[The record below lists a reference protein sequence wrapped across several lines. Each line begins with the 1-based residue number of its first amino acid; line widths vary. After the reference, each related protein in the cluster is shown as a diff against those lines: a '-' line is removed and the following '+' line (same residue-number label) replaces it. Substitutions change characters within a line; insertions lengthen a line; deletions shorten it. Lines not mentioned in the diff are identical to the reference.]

1 MLLLVTSI
9 MAQAQSLRNQSKE
22 NAPLQWEKGG
32 GVTFI
37 PDGRGNSILD
47 YSYCGYRM
55 SERPIP
61 EAAVMVTVSCGSGD
75 QYARLQRAIDYVSSL
90 KADKVTGLRGA
101 VLLSEGT
108 YEVSQPLRISASGVV
123 LRGASKK
130 NTIIRK
136 MGVDRGAVIYLEGN
150 DHSDGADAARA
161 VDISSKYVP
170 VGSKTLTVSDVSPFK
185 VGASVVVLRPSTKE
199 WIQSVGCDVFGG
211 NLPYWG
217 WKPGE
222 MDVRWERK
230 VVAIEGNTLTLDAPL
245 TVALD
250 EQWGGGKVMPAS
262 SNRISDSGVE
272 NLTVEAQRNSDY
284 DEDHAWDGIY
294 VDAAENCWVRIVDF
308 RNLAGSAVIVH
319 RYAQQITV
327 EDCTS
332 RQPQSEVGGLRRRT
346 FLTMGGKCLFQR
358 CYSEHGIND
367 FSAGYC
373 APGPNAFVQCD
384 AYESF
389 GFSGGSSSWATGLLF
404 DIVNVDGGKISFRN
418 LGLEKWGAG
427 WNTANSMLWQCTAS
441 VLECY
446 DVSDDAR
453 CYAVGCW
460 SYCDG
465 DGYWTATNDHVHPYS
480 LYSYQLQNRLG
491 DNAKES
497 VEQQCRVLTRNL
509 DASSSPSVEKAAE
522 MARIALEPRV
532 TQEMWIE
539 KAFLPVSALTLA
551 KGCKDVDKLP
561 VTAAAAS
568 KPASGAQPLAKGL
581 LDLGDGYIAGG
592 KYNTPWWNGRTR
604 YPYMDKAAFA
614 VTRFIPGMEQRGGTD
629 RMDSVLAILDE
640 QDVRVWNQNY
650 GLWYDRRRDDH
661 ERTRRI
667 DGDVWAPFWEQ
678 AFKRSGEGK
687 AWDGL
692 SKYDLTKLSPW
703 YIHRVKQ
710 LAEGR
715 PQMVLINQHYFQH
728 NILEAGAHWVD
739 CPWRSTN
746 NINNTGF
753 LEPVPFTGDK
763 RIFTADAFYDVTNQ
777 HRAQLHRQYIEQMLD
792 AFADD
797 ANVYHSVSEEFTGTQ
812 AFTEFWLD
820 CIIAWRQRTGKR
832 ANIVLNATR
841 DVVLAIMQQP
851 RYAEAVDAVEIEQWF
866 YDAGELY
873 APEGGKNLAPRQ
885 HGRLKRTGH
894 PTADDVYR
902 TVGEIVSRYPG
913 TPVLYYAKEYDRNPW
928 AVLFAGGS
936 CPTLHITDANLLS
949 VLGTLRP
956 VFDGTVP
963 AKKDLWV
970 MKNDNG
976 NAYLI
981 YNNSDADQSFSLP
994 ATMGKGLKTY
1004 GVDRKNGTLTVK
1016 KTVVN
1021 GNSLTIAKGETLLI
1035 K

>member
-1 MLLLVTSI
+1 MLWLVAAL
-9 MAQAQSLRNQSKE
+9 MVQAQSVRNQSKE
-22 NAPLQWEKGG
+22 NAPLKLEKNG
-32 GVTFI
+32 GVTFV
-37 PDGRGNSILD
+37 PDERGNTILD

-55 SERPIP
+55 SEQAIP
-61 EAAVMVTVSCGSGD
+61 EAAVVVNVSCGTGD
-75 QYARLQRAIDYVSSL
+75 QYARLQKAIDYVSGL
-90 KADKVTGLRGA
+90 KADKTTGLRGA
-101 VLLSEGT
+101 ILLSEGT
-108 YEVSQPLRISASGVV
+108 YEISQPLRISTSGVV

-136 MGVDRGAVIYLEGN
+136 MGVDRGAVIYIEGK
-150 DHSDGADAARA
+150 DHHDGTDIAHA
-161 VDISSKYVP
+161 VDVASKYVP
-170 VGSKTLTVSDVSPFK
+170 VGSKTLMVSDVSPFK

-199 WIQSVGCDVFGG
+199 WIQSIGCDVFGG
-211 NLPYWG
+211 GLGYWG

-222 MDVRWERK
+222 MDIRWERK
-230 VVAIEGNTLTLDAPL
+230 IVAIEGNMLTLDAPL

-262 SNRISDSGVE
+262 SNRISNCGVE
-272 NLTVEAQRNSDY
+272 NLTVEAQRNSDF

-294 VDAAENCWVRIVDF
+294 IDAAEDCWVRIVDF
-308 RNLAGSAVIVH
+308 RNLAGSAVIVQRH
-319 RYAQQITV
+319 AQQVTV

-384 AYESF
+384 AYESL
-389 GFSGGSSSWATGLLF
+389 GFSGSSSSWATGLLF

-418 LGLEKWGAG
+418 LGLDKWGAG

-441 VLECY
+441 VLECN
-446 DVSDDAR
+446 DVSEDAR

-460 SYCDG
+460 SYCTG
-465 DGYWTATNDHVHPYS
+465 DGYWTGTNDHVHPYS
-480 LYSYQLQNRLG
+480 LYAYLLQKRLG
-491 DNAKES
+491 ENAAER

-509 DASSSPSVEKAAE
+509 DASSSPTVDKAAE
-522 MARIALEPRV
+522 MARKALEPRV

-539 KAFLPVSALTLA
+539 KASLPASAMVLA
-551 KGCKDVDKLP
+551 KGCKDVDRLP
-561 VTAAAAS
+561 ATVAAT
-568 KPASGAQPLAKGL
+568 KETRNEEPLTKGI
-581 LDLGDGYIAGG
+581 LDLGAGYIAGG

-604 YPYMDKAAFA
+604 YPYMDKAAMA
-614 VTRFIPGMEQRGGTD
+614 VTRFVPGTEQQGGTD
-629 RMDSVLAILDE
+629 RMDSVLTTLDKHN
-640 QDVRVWNQNY
+640 VMVWNQNY

-678 AFKRSGEGK
+678 AFKRSGEGT

-739 CPWRSTN
+739 CPWRSAN

-763 RIFTADAFYDVTNQ
+763 RIFTADAFYDVTNK
-777 HRAQLHRQYIEQMLD
+777 HRAQLHRQYIEQMLE

-797 ANVYHSVSEEFTGTQ
+797 PNVYHSVSEEFTGTQ

-841 DVVLAIMQQP
+841 DVVLAIMNQP
-851 RYAEAVDAVEIEQWF
+851 RYASEVDAIEIEQW
-866 YDAGELY
+866 YYWSGMLY

-885 HGRLKRTGH
+885 HSRVMKSGN
-894 PTADDVYR
+894 PSADDIYL
-902 TVGEIVSRYPG
+902 TVAEMVSKYPQ
-913 TPVLYYAKEYDRNPW
+913 TPVLYYAKAYDHNPW

-936 CPTLHITDANLLS
+936 CPTLNINDASLLS
-949 VLGTLRP
+949 ILGTMRP
-956 VFDGTVP
+956 AFDGSVS

-970 MKNDNG
+970 MKNAQDS
-976 NAYLI
+976 AYLI
-981 YNNSDADQSFSLP
+981 YNNSDANQTYLLP
-994 ATMGKGLKTY
+994 ATIGKGCKTY
-1004 GVDRKNGTLTVK
+1004 IVNKNDGTLTATK
-1016 KTVVN
+1016 GAVN
-1021 GNSLTIAKGETLLI
+1021 GNNLTLAKGEIVLV